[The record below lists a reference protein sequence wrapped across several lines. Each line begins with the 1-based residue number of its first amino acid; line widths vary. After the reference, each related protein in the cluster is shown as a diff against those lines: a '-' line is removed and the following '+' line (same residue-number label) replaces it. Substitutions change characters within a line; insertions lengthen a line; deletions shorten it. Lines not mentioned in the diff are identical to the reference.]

1 MEHKNKLRATAS
13 CEGGRVHTESLVN
26 RFSNLPLEVAHHI
39 LSFLDIEELTRFSCG
54 SKGCRELSL
63 SSPSLNFCF
72 SSVDTSTCELR
83 VKLLNSLDRFMFHRR
98 DNKIQ
103 SFYLFWD
110 GHYIEEGNDEPCY
123 LCSNENF
130 RIITWIHN
138 AVRCNVEVLCLDI
151 LLCDFEEEGL
161 AFPSC
166 VFLSTSLRSL
176 NVVQMKGI
184 IIKTPP
190 FAFSSN
196 LSCLELGELDI
207 EDEAFFKWISC
218 SCKCIKQL
226 TFAGVRNIKSITI
239 ESPSLEIFNFCDPY
253 GSQICHLKISGE
265 KLESIRIDWGF
276 FLSGDHSL
284 NIFAPNLNFLRWV
297 GNVMNHPN
305 LGELECLEEAYIL
318 LDPKVDEFENVFEA
332 LCSVRRVGVLGL
344 NEATVKALY
353 GEGSIPAQFNDI
365 WCLTLN
371 TRSISDD
378 LIPSMVSL
386 LRGMPNLCTLHIKN
400 DSLIYTRKS
409 DDVQVQASGFDMEYW
424 KLQNLNFIY
433 QLEEVTI
440 KLTKGSNGIEFA
452 RYILEHAEALEK
464 MNIICSPKQSDVI
477 KKLNESKIIS
487 DATLTFQ
494 EK

>member
-13 CEGGRVHTESLVN
+13 CEGERVHTERLVD

-63 SSPSLNFCF
+63 SAPSLNFCF

-83 VKLLNSLDRFMFHRR
+83 VNLLNTLDRFLFHRR

-110 GHYIEEGNDEPCY
+110 GHYIEEGNYKVCY

-130 RIITWIHN
+130 RITTWIHN

-184 IIKTPP
+184 II
-190 FAFSSN
+190 AFSSN

-207 EDEAFFKWISC
+207 EDEAFFKWRISC

-226 TFAGVRNIKSITI
+226 TVAGVRNITSIAI
-239 ESPSLEIFNFCDPY
+239 ESLSLERFNFYDPY
-253 GSQICHLKISGE
+253 GSQICHLKIS
-265 KLESIRIDWGF
+265 
-276 FLSGDHSL
+276 
-284 NIFAPNLNFLRWV
+284 
-297 GNVMNHPN
+297 
-305 LGELECLEEAYIL
+305 
-318 LDPKVDEFENVFEA
+318 VDDFENVFEA
-332 LCSVRRVGVLGL
+332 LRSVRRVGVLGL
-344 NEATVKALY
+344 NEATIKALY
-353 GEGSIPAQFNDI
+353 GEGSIPPQFDDI
-365 WCLTLN
+365 WRLTLN

-378 LIPSMVSL
+378 LVPSM
-386 LRGMPNLCTLHIKN
+386 N
-400 DSLIYTRKS
+400 DSLIYSRKC

-424 KLQNLNFIY
+424 KLQNLDFIY
-433 QLEEVTI
+433 QLE
-440 KLTKGSNGIEFA
+440 
-452 RYILEHAEALEK
+452 
-464 MNIICSPKQSDVI
+464 
-477 KKLNESKIIS
+477 
-487 DATLTFQ
+487 
-494 EK
+494 